1 MLCQVT
7 QGGGMTFFQA
17 VSICFK
23 KYATFA
29 GRATRAEF
37 WYWSLFSW
45 LLSLIAL
52 AIDTSFSKDVGQGGG
67 SQIVSTIVALAT
79 FLPSLSVTIRRLHDV
94 KRSGWWFLVA
104 FTGIG
109 LILLLYWAVV
119 PSRNEGN
126 KY

>member
-1 MLCQVT
+1 
-7 QGGGMTFFQA
+7 MTFFQA

-52 AIDTSFSKDVGQGGG
+52 AIEASFAKDVGQGGG

-119 PSRNEGN
+119 PSRNDGN

>member
-1 MLCQVT
+1 MN
-7 QGGGMTFFQA
+7 FFQA
-17 VSICFK
+17 VGICFK

-29 GRATRAEF
+29 GRATRSEF

-45 LLSLIAL
+45 LLSLAAL
-52 AIDTSFSKDVGQGGG
+52 AIDSSLTNGSAQMDEKQLFSMLV
-67 SQIVSTIVALAT
+67 VLAT
-79 FLPSLSVTIRRLHDV
+79 CLPSVAVSVRRLHDV

-126 KY
+126 TY